1 MKFSSAVALLGLSS
15 SVSALAWPGF
25 LPELDSLVVRQN
37 SDETTNSP
45 KPTNTP
51 SSNDNNNEEE
61 EEKTTTGPAT
71 PLRTNLNTAGISQSG
86 KATGSAAPNGTTSGK
101 PRQTEFNPQDPAGAV
116 VMITPSVMEGYQ
128 LYKIGDYITW
138 AWNYTNLQGTPTA
151 IDVLVTNTVAKQ
163 TWTLTQNMTFQEQ
176 GSYTWDTGAY
186 DRTAV
191 ASPLLVEQY
200 TLIIHDSDSEPTGP
214 APAGM
219 LAPFNSFKFGLYT
232 PKVYTPI
239 SDGWKCASCNGA
251 GGMSIDSKAV
261 AAAGVMSV
269 ITVLSFTW
277 FVAGFGGLM

>member
-37 SDETTNSP
+37 NDESTNSP

-51 SSNDNNNEEE
+51 SSNNDNEEE
-61 EEKTTTGPAT
+61 QKTTTGPAS
-71 PLRTNLNTAGISQSG
+71 PIRTNLNTAGISQTG
-86 KATGSAAPNGTTSGK
+86 KATGSAAPNGTTSDK
-101 PRQTEFNPQDPAGAV
+101 PRKTEFNPQDPAGGV
-116 VMITPSVMEGYQ
+116 VMITPSAAMGYQ

-138 AWNYTNLQGTPTA
+138 AWNYTNLQGSPTA

-200 TLIIHDSDSEPTGP
+200 TLMIHDADSGPTA
-214 APAGM
+214 APTAGL
-219 LAPFNSFKFGLYT
+219 LAPFNGFKFGLYT
-232 PKVYTPI
+232 PQVYTPI

-251 GGMSIDSKAV
+251 SGMSIDSKAV

-277 FVAGFGGLM
+277 FVAGFGGLL

>member
-1 MKFSSAVALLGLSS
+1 MKFSSAVALLGLST

-37 SDETTNSP
+37 NDETTNSP

-51 SSNDNNNEEE
+51 SSNKDEEE
-61 EEKTTTGPAT
+61 DKETTTGPSS
-71 PLRTNLNTAGISQSG
+71 PIRTNLNTAGISQSG
-86 KATGSAAPNGTTSGK
+86 KATGSSAPNGTSTDK
-101 PRQTEFNPQDPAGAV
+101 PRKTQFNPQDPPGMV
-116 VMITPSVMEGYQ
+116 VMVTPSAVEGYQ
-128 LYKIGDYITW
+128 LYKIGDHITW
-138 AWNYTNLQGTPTA
+138 GWNYTNLQGTPTA

-200 TLIIHDSDSEPTGP
+200 TLLIHDTDTGP
-214 APAGM
+214 TAAASAGM

-239 SDGWKCASCNGA
+239 NDGWKCASCNGA
-251 GGMSIDSKAV
+251 SGMSIDSKAV

-277 FVAGFGGLM
+277 FVAGFGGLL